1 MVLFVVSVVTYLRK
15 DKKCSVTHERQEK
28 NLKETALQAP
38 RCEDEEGRAPEA
50 EVPN

>member
-1 MVLFVVSVVTYLRK
+1 MLCDTLR
-15 DKKCSVTHERQEK
+15 DRQEK